1 MAKTMTVNDA
11 SRAYG
16 NLEADICDAV
26 RLVKVIYELFMAKI
40 AEVEIN
46 VTNDEHDYMM
56 ETLLD
61 RLRDLTG
68 EIKRDFYKAAKTV
81 SEGRDK

>member
-1 MAKTMTVNDA
+1 MTMAAQRPV
-11 SRAYG
+11 RAYG
-16 NLEADICDAV
+16 DLEVDICDAD
-26 RLVKVIYELFMAKI
+26 RLARVIHELFMAKI

-46 VTNDEHDYMM
+46 VTDDEHDYMM

-68 EIKRDFYKAAKTV
+68 EIKRDFYRAGKTV
-81 SEGRDK
+81 SAGRNN